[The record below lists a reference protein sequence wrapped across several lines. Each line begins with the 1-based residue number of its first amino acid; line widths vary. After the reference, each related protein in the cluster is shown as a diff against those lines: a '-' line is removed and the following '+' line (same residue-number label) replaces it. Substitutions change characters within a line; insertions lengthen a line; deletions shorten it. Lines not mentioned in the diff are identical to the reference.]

1 MGGRGVRSVLS
12 KIRIGIFLLS
22 PSTETGEIY
31 QRSEKRALSARRLF
45 LWMVG
50 VLTRLYLAFFFFFFV
65 RAVRLTATEIAT
77 VRVSSL
83 PGDHS

>member
-1 MGGRGVRSVLS
+1 MPTARGDERKGAGVLGESAAPIRKSPRSL
-12 KIRIGIFLLS
+12 RDLA
-22 PSTETGEIY
+22 
-31 QRSEKRALSARRLF
+31 EKRALSARRLF